1 MEDKLVD
8 SRIILKLIL
17 EEQIL
22 KLQTSL
28 NTLTQ
33 CFLSTLINS
42 WVPQNRE
49 FLDHRNKYYHFKS
62 ILQNVDDLI

>member
-8 SRIILKLIL
+8 GRIILKRIL

-28 NTLTQ
+28 STLTQ

-42 WVPQNRE
+42 WIPQNRE
-49 FLDHRNKYYHFKS
+49 ILDQRNNYYHFKN
-62 ILQNVDDLI
+62 ILQNVDNLI